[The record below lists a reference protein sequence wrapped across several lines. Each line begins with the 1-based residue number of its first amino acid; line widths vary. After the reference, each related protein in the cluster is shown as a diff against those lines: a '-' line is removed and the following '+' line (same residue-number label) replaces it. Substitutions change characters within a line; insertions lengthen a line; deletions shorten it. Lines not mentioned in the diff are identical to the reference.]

1 MGWQLFY
8 PGELVILSLPC
19 SHQLFWLVTMLSR
32 ASDSQGMWPS
42 KGRWLRNT
50 FPWRDGQYRL
60 CAEPRMEESELNI
73 YTVALLT
80 LHDFRPV
87 RRKARLN
94 LCPVPDCILWQF
106 TSCIS
111 CDASHNCSGDRHMWG
126 PSDGTADLLRPQ
138 LTVLLRSSL
147 PPWAPF
153 SASIHLLPIPRLHD
167 RKTHRVLN
175 IFLQSA

>member
-1 MGWQLFY
+1 
-8 PGELVILSLPC
+8 
-19 SHQLFWLVTMLSR
+19 MLSR

-60 CAEPRMEESELNI
+60 CAEHRMEESELNI
-73 YTVALLT
+73 YTVALST

-87 RRKARLN
+87 RRKARLD

-111 CDASHNCSGDRHMWG
+111 CDASHSCSGDMHMLG
-126 PSDGTADLLRPQ
+126 PSDGTADLLKPE
-138 LTVLLRSSL
+138 LTVLLRII
-147 PPWAPF
+147 
-153 SASIHLLPIPRLHD
+153 SASLGSLLCLYPPPSIPKLHY

-175 IFLQSA
+175 IFLQSALCIDEHSQEVQSKTKGY